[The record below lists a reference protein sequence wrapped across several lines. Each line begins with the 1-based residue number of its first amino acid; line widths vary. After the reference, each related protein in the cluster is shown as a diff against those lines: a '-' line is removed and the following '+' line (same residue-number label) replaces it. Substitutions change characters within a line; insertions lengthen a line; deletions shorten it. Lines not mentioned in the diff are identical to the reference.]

1 MNGSYSESRGRKKAF
16 ESRST
21 SASEVLLVGKNTSA
35 DAEDLREMGSISEL
49 GRSLEEGMAT
59 HSSTLASKTPW
70 TEEPSGLQSIGSQ
83 RVRYN

>member
-21 SASEVLLVGKNTSA
+21 RASEVLLVGKNTSA

-59 HSSTLASKTPW
+59 HSSTLAWKTPW
-70 TEEPSGLQSIGSQ
+70 TEEPSGL
-83 RVRYN
+83 

>member
-59 HSSTLASKTPW
+59 HSSVLAWRIPW
-70 TEEPSGLQSIGSQ
+70 TGEPGALQSIGLR
-83 RVRYN
+83 RVRHN